1 MTAILLAKL
10 KHLFRNPWAFL
21 GFTGISIVFAL
32 IMGLTGFDSRISV
45 PVVIADE
52 EVLGSSIHT
61 ALNDEES
68 ISFKEMEKDELIQSV
83 KEGKAEVGAILKKD
97 TYELIVGV
105 ESTTVTS
112 VDNMIRQAY
121 TEYGQRQKIIDHI
134 GDLKQT
140 ENALQKEMDEA
151 LKNPVF
157 SVTTSNFTTGEAMM
171 YDPIYQYIFGFGLF
185 FVIYTVAYNVLP
197 MLIEKQE
204 GVWDR
209 LILSPVKKWK
219 MYAGNMIYSF
229 CIGYLQV
236 FIIFSFFYFVFG
248 VNFNGKFPETL
259 LLLIPYVFTIVALS
273 ILLTA
278 IVKNSQQFNAFI
290 TILAVC
296 MAMIG
301 GAYWPIEIVESNF
314 LISISKINPLT
325 YGMEILH
332 GVVNYGYS
340 LEELFYPMSILLLMG
355 IVMIGVGIHL
365 MERRH
370 I

>member
-10 KHLFRNPWAFL
+10 KHLLRNPWTFL
-21 GFTGISIVFAL
+21 GFTGICIVFAL
-32 IMGLTGFDSRISV
+32 IMGLTGFESRASV

-52 EVLGSSIHT
+52 EVTGSSILT
-61 ALNDEES
+61 TLNDEES
-68 ISFKEMEKDELIQSV
+68 ISFKEMEEDALIQSV

-112 VDNMIRQAY
+112 LDNMMRQAY

-140 ENALQKEMDEA
+140 ENAALQKEIDEA

-157 SVTTSNFTTGEAMM
+157 SVTTSNFTTGQEMM
-171 YDPIYQYIFGFGLF
+171 YDPIYQFLFGFSLF

-197 MLIEKQE
+197 ILIEKQE

-229 CIGYLQV
+229 CIGYLQIL
-236 FIIFSFFYFVFG
+236 IIFSFFYFVFG
-248 VNFNGKFPETL
+248 VDFNGE
-259 LLLIPYVFTIVALS
+259 
-273 ILLTA
+273 
-278 IVKNSQQFNAFI
+278 
-290 TILAVC
+290 C
-296 MAMIG
+296 
-301 GAYWPIEIVESNF
+301 
-314 LISISKINPLT
+314 KIFC
-325 YGMEILH
+325 
-332 GVVNYGYS
+332 VN
-340 LEELFYPMSILLLMG
+340 
-355 IVMIGVGIHL
+355 
-365 MERRH
+365 RNTN
-370 I
+370 